1 MLKSTASSSPNQQ
14 ESDGGEE
21 HDRAGYGGDQ
31 EFGAGQV
38 MGPDRFAHGQRD
50 EDVENRAR
58 DDQHQDRFCE
68 SVYSAEHGA
77 AAHFPLRHIF
87 AFPLCL
93 PLRGTVDF
101 DAGNYDQ
108 DDDYDDEFDHDFFG
122 PGRVIPAGTAFPVMG

>member
-1 MLKSTASSSPNQQ
+1 
-14 ESDGGEE
+14 
-21 HDRAGYGGDQ
+21 
-31 EFGAGQV
+31 

-50 EDVENRAR
+50 EDVEKRSGR
-58 DDQHQDRFCE
+58 QHYQDGFCDG
-68 SVYSAEHGA
+68 VYSAEHGA

-87 AFPLCL
+87 AFPLRL